1 MQKGQKFEKLR
12 RRSKKSLNLNFF
24 SLKNF
29 QIQTALKIHEISM
42 FHKFYA
48 KDWTRKSFTHQTNPN
63 LLILLTGPLK
73 KILFPQTNIHD
84 NDDLRELSHIA
95 EWCDLWTLPSY
106 WLMFRLKLFL
116 LQIVI

>member
-48 KDWTRKSFTHQTNPN
+48 KD
-63 LLILLTGPLK
+63 
-73 KILFPQTNIHD
+73 
-84 NDDLRELSHIA
+84 
-95 EWCDLWTLPSY
+95 
-106 WLMFRLKLFL
+106 
-116 LQIVI
+116 